1 MVVAFVSTY
10 LYTCVEVVGFL
21 CLPLEVGLL
30 PQCCRQGVP
39 SSGGA
44 TGRGAGASSH
54 HDAGG
59 FRRAARC
66 GRNVVLVV
74 CCMRVV
80 YCHMSVCMLS
90 SAVCKWCTVVCL
102 CVCCLVL
109 YASGVCLC
117 VCCVFVFLFTVA
129 PRSLPPSLP
138 PLILCSH
145 SSWNV

>member
-54 HDAGG
+54 RDAGG

-66 GRNVVLVV
+66 GLNVVFVV

-80 YCHMSVCMLS
+80 CCSMSVCMLS
-90 SAVCKWCTVVCL
+90 GAVCVWCASVCMLCVVCL
-102 CVCCLVL
+102 CFYSQLPV
-109 YASGVCLC
+109 S
-117 VCCVFVFLFTVA
+117 
-129 PRSLPPSLP
+129 PSLPPS
-138 PLILCSH
+138 LILCSH

>member
-10 LYTCVEVVGFL
+10 LYTCVEVVGFI

-54 HDAGG
+54 RNPGS

-80 YCHMSVCMLS
+80 YCHTYVCVYVVRCCMRVVYCSMSVCMLS
-90 SAVCKWCTVVCL
+90 GAVCVWCVSVCYYSQL
-102 CVCCLVL
+102 
-109 YASGVCLC
+109 
-117 VCCVFVFLFTVA
+117 
-129 PRSLPPSLP
+129 PLPPSLP
-138 PLILCSH
+138 SLILCSH